1 MNLSTRDRR
10 NQTCLHMAC
19 AHGNSFVVHTLLR
32 GGAVRF
38 LFFLIFID
46 YLLFKDINHQDSN
59 GWTPAFTA
67 AFHGRLGCLQM
78 LVKWGAKLD
87 DADNEGNTAGKRK

>member
-1 MNLSTRDRR
+1 
-10 NQTCLHMAC
+10 MAC

-38 LFFLIFID
+38 FFSLLRILLSI
-46 YLLFKDINHQDSN
+46 YNLLFKDINHQDNN
-59 GWTPAFTA
+59 GWIPAFTA
-67 AFHGRLGCLQM
+67 AYHGRLGCLQI

-87 DADNEGNTAGKRK
+87 DVDNEGNTAGKREKKKFG